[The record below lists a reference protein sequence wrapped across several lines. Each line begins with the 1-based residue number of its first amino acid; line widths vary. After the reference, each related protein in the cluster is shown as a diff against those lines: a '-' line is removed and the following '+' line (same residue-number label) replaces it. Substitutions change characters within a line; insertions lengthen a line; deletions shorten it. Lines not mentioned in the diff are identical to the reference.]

1 MHYTVMKNESI
12 EALNL
17 QESGVYVDCTLGY
30 AGDSTEI
37 LKRVKR
43 GFLFAFDQDSEAIA
57 WSEQKLKSVASN
69 FEIIKSNFKNLKE
82 ELNKRGVNEVDGILF
97 DLGVSSPQLDCDYRG
112 FSYHKN
118 ARLDMRMDLSS
129 DFSAYDVVN
138 TYSEDKLNDIIFR
151 YGEEK
156 YARRIAKNIVKK
168 RLVKPI
174 ETTFDLL
181 DIIKESIPFKD
192 RRDKHPGKKT
202 FQAIRIEVNHELEV
216 LEIGLR
222 DALSLLKV
230 GGRVVVITFHSLEDK
245 IVKSIFREVS
255 EVDPKLKGLPDVPD
269 ELLPDYRIVNNKA
282 IVPTEKEL
290 EENNR
295 SRSSKLRI
303 IERIK

>member
-1 MHYTVMKNESI
+1 MKNESI

-216 LEIGLR
+216 LEIGLK

>member
-216 LEIGLR
+216 LEIALR

-230 GGRVVVITFHSLEDK
+230 GGRIVVITFHSLEDK
-245 IVKSIFREVS
+245 IVKDIFREVS
-255 EVDPKLKGLPDVPD
+255 DVDPNIKGLPNIPD
-269 ELLPDYRIVNNKA
+269 ELLPDFRIINHKA
-282 IVPTEKEL
+282 ILPSEQEL
-290 EENNR
+290 LENNR

>member
-57 WSEQKLKSVASN
+57 WSEQKLKNVASN
-69 FEIIKSNFKNLKE
+69 FEIIKSNFKNIKE

-168 RLVKPI
+168 RLIKPI

-230 GGRVVVITFHSLEDK
+230 GGRVVVISFHSLEDK